1 MLSQWLISLN
11 PNILWQFP
19 TFYLILKTGNLL
31 NFKFKSFSKRNLI
44 KIACEFFQNSHFF
57 FPYLFSS
64 YYSIP
69 GDLPWPRPLIA
80 TSKTH
85 LLWFIWLFIYKFL
98 LDFRSFV

>member
-11 PNILWQFP
+11 PNILWQIS

-31 NFKFKSFSKRNLI
+31 KLKFKSFSKRNLI

-69 GDLPWPRPLIA
+69 GDLPWPRPLYQPARHIYYD
-80 TSKTH
+80 
-85 LLWFIWLFIYKFL
+85 LFDYLFINF
-98 LDFRSFV
+98 S